1 MKLTSQATQ
10 VTNAT
15 SSAAAF
21 TFDRD
26 GLGKLMTSLSN
37 VYRDSYGAT
46 LREYAVNALDSH
58 RAAGNPAPI
67 EVTLPSDFDP
77 TLTVTDHGVG
87 MSEDEVLNL
96 YCAYGGSTKRE
107 TNTQVGAFGIG
118 AKAAFTITPG
128 WHVTAIKDGRKV
140 VAEMHLSE
148 DGTPT
153 VRIVHRAATDE
164 ANGVTVQI
172 PVDKPAAMQTA
183 AEAQF
188 PLWEQGTVV
197 VDGQESTPLIDS
209 LTEIAPGIYAT
220 NDLRGP
226 HVIMGGIR
234 YSLGDVVLTSARE
247 LCDRTVSGPD
257 RARVARVLQLW
268 SGRHSF
274 GPGMVVFA
282 EVGQV
287 DITPAREDVRD
298 TPRTVQFVLDATTT
312 FVRRSSS
319 ALQTLLDQEPTLM
332 RAALRLPTL
341 RPLLPDTHTLPN
353 GAKPLSSWRG
363 APIRDG
369 EQAVGVVRVE
379 RRNEKGCEWDHH
391 SHMTT
396 GQHGQSAH
404 IVTGL
409 DDTTIKS
416 VRAYA
421 RRYLHAHNL
430 DALYLVRTGATDLVW
445 LDVTETS
452 AWPVM
457 TVQEFI
463 TAARGL
469 PGLSSAP
476 RRATTYDVILNGAK
490 LLRTAS
496 EVRKLAED
504 GMPVVGVHSHSDWQF
519 ARTIPGLLSVLLD
532 GNKTM
537 NGLQRWAPDAVAFGE
552 IAADHARE
560 QLAHVTE
567 QERAAIAACH
577 IQTLESAKRLD
588 RAWTERHVPALAAAL
603 RRYEAEK
610 DAEQHVPRERQEQVR
625 RLLELAGEPVRP
637 RAHDEVPE
645 LADYPLLVPLLRH
658 WTRRDTPT
666 VLAHMRIYV
675 AAVDAANDQNTATAA

>member
-1 MKLTSQATQ
+1 MKLTSQASQ

-15 SSAAAF
+15 TSAAAF

-58 RAAGNPAPI
+58 RAAGNPAPV

-77 TLTVTDHGVG
+77 TLTVADHGVG

-107 TNTQVGAFGIG
+107 TNSQVGAFGIG

-153 VRIVHRAATDE
+153 VRIVHRADTND

-172 PVDKPAAMQTA
+172 PVDKPAAMHAA

-188 PLWEQGTVV
+188 PLWDQGTVV
-197 VDGQESTPLIDS
+197 VDGQEPTPLIDS
-209 LTEIAPGIYAT
+209 LTEIAPAIYST
-220 NDLRGP
+220 TELRGP

-234 YSLGDVVLTSARE
+234 YSLGDVALTSARE
-247 LCDRTVSGPD
+247 MCERTVSGPD
-257 RARVARVLQLW
+257 CARVARVLQLW
-268 SGRHSF
+268 SGRQSF
-274 GPGMVVFA
+274 GPGMVVYA

-312 FVRRSSS
+312 FVRRSSG
-319 ALQTLLDQEPTLM
+319 ALQARLDQEPTLM
-332 RAALRLPTL
+332 RAALSLPSL

-353 GAKPLSSWRG
+353 GAQPLSSWRG
-363 APIRDG
+363 APIR
-369 EQAVGVVRVE
+369 ENAQAAGVIRVE
-379 RRNEKGCEWDHH
+379 RHSDKSCEWDHQPR
-391 SHMTT
+391 MAT
-396 GQHGQSAH
+396 GQQRQSAH

-409 DDTTIKS
+409 DDTSIKS

-430 DALYLVRTGATDLVW
+430 DALYLVRTDATDLVW
-445 LDVTETS
+445 LDVTGTS

-463 TAARGL
+463 AAARGV
-469 PGLSSAP
+469 PGLSGAP

-490 LLRTAS
+490 LLRTAT
-496 EVRKLAED
+496 EVRTLAED
-504 GMPVVGVHSHSDWQF
+504 GMPVAGVHSHGDWQL
-519 ARTIPGLLSVLLD
+519 ARTIPGVLSVLLD

-537 NGLQRWAPDAVAFGE
+537 KGLQRWAPAAVPFEE
-552 IAADHARE
+552 IATAHARK
-560 QLAHVTE
+560 QLAHITE
-567 QERAAIAACH
+567 QERAAIAARH
-577 IQTLESAKRLD
+577 NQILESAKRLD
-588 RAWTERHVPALAAAL
+588 RAWTEQHVPALAAAL
-603 RRYEAEK
+603 RRYEAER
-610 DAEQHVPRERQEQVR
+610 DAERHVPRERQDQVR
-625 RLLELAGEPVRP
+625 RLLDLAGEPVRS
-637 RAHDEVPE
+637 RANDEVPE

-658 WTRRDTPT
+658 WTRQDTAT

-675 AAVDAANDQNTATAA
+675 AAVDATNGQRAATAA